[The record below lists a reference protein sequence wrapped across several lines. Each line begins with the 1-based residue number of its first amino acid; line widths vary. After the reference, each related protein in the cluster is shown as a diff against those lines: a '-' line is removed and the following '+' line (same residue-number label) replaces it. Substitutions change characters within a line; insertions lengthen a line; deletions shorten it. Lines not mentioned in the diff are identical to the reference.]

1 MSSLI
6 HGNEENMSYR
16 EVARRLGIRNK
27 IQVEVWV
34 KWQQEGR
41 AIEQEAF
48 HKGRPKTKLTR
59 LEEEIALKAEIA
71 YLKSCIQINTGSDEQ
86 SHSLRDH
93 RRIETGISG

>member
-1 MSSLI
+1 MGKTGVQINEEVKKDAMRLAI
-6 HGNEENMSYR
+6 EENMSYR

-71 YLKSCIQINTGSDEQ
+71 YLKKLYPNQHGE
-86 SHSLRDH
+86 
-93 RRIETGISG
+93 

>member
-27 IQVEVWV
+27 TQVEVWV
-34 KWQQEGR
+34 KWHQEGR

-48 HKGRPKTKLTR
+48 HKGRPKTKLPR
-59 LEEEIALKAEIA
+59 FEEEIA
-71 YLKSCIQINTGSDEQ
+71 YLKA
-86 SHSLRDH
+86 
-93 RRIETGISG
+93 ETAYLKKLYPNLHGE

>member
-1 MSSLI
+1 MSSLV

-16 EVARRLGIRNK
+16 EVAWRLGIRNK
-27 IQVEVWV
+27 TQVEVWV
-34 KWQQEGR
+34 KWYQGGR

-71 YLKSCIQINTGSDEQ
+71 YLKKLYPNQ
-86 SHSLRDH
+86 H
-93 RRIETGISG
+93 RE